1 MIYYANENSSYIQ
14 HHGVKGMKW
23 GVRNGPPYPII
34 NGTRRRE
41 LSIKKATRYQSD
53 DVNHKNRDTYLSY
66 TDRDRRTYEK
76 WIKLRS
82 DKPVYEV
89 IYSFKQSLKLPS
101 KSEQRDVFNELV
113 KDDDFRK
120 GLSAMH
126 KCRELTSKNHGKTP
140 DFKDP
145 KIKKIISDYNDD
157 ITINK
162 HSFQTFL
169 NWFTLRNVDPRIEKS
184 KSMFIDILQS
194 KGYNAIT
201 DLHDY
206 GSQILSD
213 DYSSISEDPLIVF
226 DIDKLISK
234 ISMKK
239 IK

>member
-1 MIYYANENSSYIQ
+1 MKGDNYMNELY
-14 HHGVKGMKW
+14 HHGVKGQKW
-23 GVRNGPPYPII
+23 GVRNGPPYPIL

-41 LSIKKATRYQSD
+41 LSIKEATRYQFD
-53 DVNHKNRDTYLSY
+53 NVNHKNRDTYVSY
-66 TDRDRRTYEK
+66 TDNDRRTYEK
-76 WIKLRS
+76 WIKKYS
-82 DKPVYEV
+82 NEPVYEV
-89 IYSFKQSLKLPS
+89 VYNFKQSLKIPS
-101 KSEQRDVFNELV
+101 KSEQREVFKELA

-126 KCRELTSKNHGKTP
+126 KCRELTNKNHGKKP

-145 KIKKIISDYNDD
+145 KIKKIISEYNEDVP
-157 ITINK
+157 INK

-169 NWFTLRNVDPRIEKS
+169 NWFTLRNVDPRIEKT
-184 KSMFIDILQS
+184 KSMFIDSLQS

-206 GSQILSD
+206 GSQILWD
-213 DYSSISEDPLIVF
+213 DYDSISEDPLIVF